1 MVIAAAATALV
12 VVVHIGVIGQ
22 VGGVV
27 GGNSAAGAGVG
38 TSLRHVQHVGE
49 WQAVQQTHSGETICS
64 STTLS
69 LLDRGTSNS
78 DIVRYGVCS
87 MHSWRSKRK
96 LPKTSQAQ
104 QRAIVGTSIV

>member
-22 VGGVV
+22 VGRVV

-49 WQAVQQTHSGETICS
+49 WQASAAD
-64 STTLS
+64 TL
-69 LLDRGTSNS
+69 
-78 DIVRYGVCS
+78 
-87 MHSWRSKRK
+87 W
-96 LPKTSQAQ
+96 
-104 QRAIVGTSIV
+104 